1 MHLFSIFSKYKL
13 TTKWKE
19 TTYLSLL
26 HWSKLIILRIGECV
40 FQLQFIFK
48 KKMYQQLRVWGTSGL
63 FVLCQKNSTTIPKNI
78 YITQGTYYLRPQKTN
93 VLAFKICLTKSV
105 CLACSKIYLIKAIP
119 STKKRLYRKTHR
131 ANQILSKCYFST
143 SNAYACI
150 EDPENQITN
159 RVFNHNCQN

>member
-1 MHLFSIFSKYKL
+1 MEGNHIP
-13 TTKWKE
+13 
-19 TTYLSLL
+19 
-26 HWSKLIILRIGECV
+26 
-40 FQLQFIFK
+40 QFITLVQVDYTQDWRVCVLVAIYFL

-119 STKKRLYRKTHR
+119 STKKKYIQKSAQSQSHT
-131 ANQILSKCYFST
+131 QYILFYFS
-143 SNAYACI
+143 NCDACI
-150 EDPENQITN
+150 Y
-159 RVFNHNCQN
+159 